1 MSGTHASLRS
11 PSPRNTVVGRGVF
24 GRHPSRLSG
33 TGGFT
38 LVELIIAMA
47 LSLVVFTAVGAA
59 LISGAHD
66 EATITGR
73 SAQLQ
78 QAELAIQ
85 RLVRNLREATS
96 VTLTSTSAITYAMP
110 VSTGSESVT
119 FSCSAVTETCTQTIG
134 SVHTTEVTGVAN
146 TNIFTGTPSTSPT
159 YIGVSLTLAAKGE
172 IDVTVS
178 DGAGLRNL

>member
-1 MSGTHASLRS
+1 
-11 PSPRNTVVGRGVF
+11 
-24 GRHPSRLSG
+24 
-33 TGGFT
+33 
-38 LVELIIAMA
+38 
-47 LSLVVFTAVGAA
+47 VFTAVAAA

-66 EATITGR
+66 EATITDR

-78 QAELAIQ
+78 QAELAMQ

-96 VTLTSTSAITYAMP
+96 VTLSSTSSITYALP
-110 VSTGSESVT
+110 VATGSQSVT
-119 FSCSAVTETCTQTIG
+119 FSCSAVSETCIQTVG

-159 YIGVSLTLAAKGE
+159 YIGISLSLAAKGE

-178 DGAGLRNL
+178 DGTGLRNVTLGH

>member
-1 MSGTHASLRS
+1 M
-11 PSPRNTVVGRGVF
+11 V
-24 GRHPSRLSG
+24 
-33 TGGFT
+33 
-38 LVELIIAMA
+38 

-96 VTLTSTSAITYAMP
+96 VTLTSTSAVTYSLP
-110 VSTGSESVT
+110 VSTGTESVT
-119 FSCSAVTETCTQTIG
+119 FSCSAVTENCTQTIG
-134 SVHTTEVTGVAN
+134 SVQTIEVTGVAN

-172 IDVTVS
+172 IDVTVT